1 MTQLLLIIVFPV
13 PDIGASK
20 LYSGC
25 FVSWYSVTVDVTTAG
40 GEKDNM
46 GNSSSNA
53 ADGNGVGQGN
63 VTWSELLADLV
74 LAM

>member
-53 ADGNGVGQGN
+53 ADGNGVQGN
-63 VTWSELLADLV
+63 VTWFRTTC
-74 LAM
+74 